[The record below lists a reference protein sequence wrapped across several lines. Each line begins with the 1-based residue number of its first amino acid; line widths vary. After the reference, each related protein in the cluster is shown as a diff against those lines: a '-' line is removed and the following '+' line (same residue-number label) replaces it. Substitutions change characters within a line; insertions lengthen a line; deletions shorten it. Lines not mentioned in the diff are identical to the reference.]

1 MLLLLLLK
9 LYVQE
14 SAKGSA
20 LFPPIVHFWIT
31 ALRTPPGNK
40 FATRP
45 SQRLGCP
52 LVALSRPC

>member
-1 MLLLLLLK
+1 MLLLLWLK

-14 SAKGSA
+14 TAKGSA

-31 ALRTPPGNK
+31 ALRPPGNK